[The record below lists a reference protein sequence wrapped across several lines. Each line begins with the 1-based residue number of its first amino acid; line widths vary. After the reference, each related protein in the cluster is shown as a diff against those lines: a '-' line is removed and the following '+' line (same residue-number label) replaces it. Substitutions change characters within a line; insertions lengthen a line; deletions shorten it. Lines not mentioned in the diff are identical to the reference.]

1 MGVAIEGGLI
11 SSLLLTLVI
20 VPSVFGYVDD
30 FRLWLTK
37 IFSALNAGP
46 AVEQVGKK
54 VKKSSFKLGV
64 RSEEF

>member
-30 FRLWLTK
+30 FRLWLTR
-37 IFSALNAGP
+37 IFEKLNAKPVVLG
-46 AVEQVGKK
+46 EKK
-54 VKKSSFKLGV
+54 KKYPQNS
-64 RSEEF
+64 